1 MQNTEALRVKLQGK
15 TRGLSDKGLCAYLRG
30 CYEFHNAIM
39 QDAAQDLIDR
49 YHAADKKKQPFL
61 CFRQLDLAPFDGL
74 IWPHPL
80 VHLLSAPGRSEALR
94 RPKGDAFRA

>member
-1 MQNTEALRVKLQGK
+1 LMQNTEALRVKLQGK

-49 YHAADKKKQPFL
+49 YHAADKKKQPFK
-61 CFRQLDLAPFDGL
+61 G
-74 IWPHPL
+74 
-80 VHLLSAPGRSEALR
+80 R
-94 RPKGDAFRA
+94 RPDDWAPASASEP